1 MHRYVAPVAIGA
13 AVALGTAGA
22 FYARLAYAADSRFD
36 QAIDN
41 CTKALALLEA
51 ARNDGAKDPK
61 DFHGHRG
68 KAMDDLKDAIKQI
81 GKAKAYDDKTPGA
94 ASGGGN

>member
-1 MHRYVAPVAIGA
+1 MHRYFAPVAIGA

-22 FYARLAYAADSRFD
+22 FYARLAYAADARFD

-41 CTKALALLEA
+41 CTKALALLQA
-51 ARNDGAKDPK
+51 VRNDGAKNSK

-68 KAMDDLKDAIKQI
+68 KAMDELKDAIKQI
-81 GKAKAYDDKTPGA
+81 EKAKAYDDKTHA
-94 ASGGGN
+94 AAAGGGN